1 MPKLKNSNATFWVIF
16 EHCDLVYLDNGS
28 IDGLGAL
35 QGGRDGDLE
44 IGDGGFQNLGGIP
57 RYICGL
63 PKVHLFS
70 DNGLG
75 FVDDSLIGKFL
86 LGEVGC
92 GKRSCDL

>member
-1 MPKLKNSNATFWVIF
+1 MGAFKSSRHGKF
-16 EHCDLVYLDNGS
+16 EV
-28 IDGLGAL
+28 
-35 QGGRDGDLE
+35 R
-44 IGDGGFQNLGGIP
+44 DGGFQNLGGIP
-57 RYICGL
+57 RNICGL